1 MFPGVT
7 EPARA
12 TMRVLTLT
20 PFFPSVRNPAQGG
33 FIAEPLSRM
42 EQFGVVSRVIATQ
55 PFYRGREQ
63 SLDSRIAQWE
73 SFPALPGNLGL
84 STAGGLL
91 AASLRRK
98 VREMN
103 RADPVALIHAHSAL
117 PCGRA
122 AQLLSEELGIPFVVT
137 VHGLDA
143 FFTRQSGLVAGA
155 WCRMV
160 AKRVYESA
168 QSVICISK
176 KVRDEVLLGAQAK
189 TAVIYNGVDA
199 ELFSP
204 GSESQ
209 RPTIILSVGNL
220 IPIKDHAL
228 LLQAFAGAARN
239 RDCVLEI
246 IGEGPER
253 NNLIGLAEKL
263 GIADRVHFL
272 GRKSRQEVA
281 DAMRRCAIFAL
292 PSRYEG
298 QGCVYLEAMASGKPA
313 IGCAG
318 QGIEEIIEHQ
328 KSGILIP
335 PGGHA
340 ALTKSLN
347 ALLDDAALRQ
357 KIGGSAR
364 ATVLRSHTL
373 THQAQQLS
381 ELYRRCAR

>member
-1 MFPGVT
+1 M
-7 EPARA
+7 
-12 TMRVLTLT
+12 
-20 PFFPSVRNPAQGG
+20 
-33 FIAEPLSRM
+33 
-42 EQFGVVSRVIATQ
+42 
-55 PFYRGREQ
+55 
-63 SLDSRIAQWE
+63 
-73 SFPALPGNLGL
+73 
-84 STAGGLL
+84 
-91 AASLRRK
+91 
-98 VREMN
+98 
-103 RADPVALIHAHSAL
+103 IHAHSAL
-117 PCGRA
+117 PCGHA
-122 AQLLSEELGIPFVVT
+122 ARLLSEELDIPFVVT

-143 FFTRQSGLVAGA
+143 FFTRQGGVVAGA
-155 WCRMV
+155 WCRLV

-168 QSVICISK
+168 RRVICISE
-176 KVRDEVLLGAQAK
+176 KVRDEVLLGARAK
-189 TAVIYNGVDA
+189 TAVVYNGVDA

-209 RPTIILSVGNL
+209 PPAIILSVGNL

-228 LLQAFAGAARN
+228 LLRAFAGAARN

-246 IGEGPER
+246 IGDGPGR
-253 NNLIGLAEKL
+253 NNLIRLAEKL
-263 GIADRVHFL
+263 GIAERVHFL
-272 GRKSRQEVA
+272 GWKSRPEVA

-328 KSGILIP
+328 KNGILIP
-335 PGGHA
+335 PGDQG

-347 ALLDDAALRQ
+347 TLLDDAALRQ
-357 KIGGSAR
+357 TIGASAR